1 MSRTGIRTP
10 PPVPIYVLPKDAKAQ
25 VELDRTGF
33 NLSWKTVMF
42 VVVLFLAMCVMLF
55 FLG

>member
-1 MSRTGIRTP
+1 M
-10 PPVPIYVLPKDAKAQ
+10 PVYVLPKDAKAQ
-25 VELDRTGF
+25 VELERTSF
-33 NLSWKTVMF
+33 SLSWKTVMF